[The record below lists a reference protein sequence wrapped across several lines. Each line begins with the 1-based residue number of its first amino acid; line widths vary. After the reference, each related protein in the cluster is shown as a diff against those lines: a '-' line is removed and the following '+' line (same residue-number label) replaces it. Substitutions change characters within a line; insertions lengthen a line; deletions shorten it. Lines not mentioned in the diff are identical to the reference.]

1 MPIRRSVWKIE
12 KMRKRLLPLAVV
24 LALTIAAPA
33 SAATK
38 TETSTSGQ
46 VTANFT
52 YDYKRTSFG
61 TYDFSRLH
69 LTVDRAGVR
78 LLDSDVG
85 GSDCDGC
92 LAWPA
97 SQAVKGLSSV
107 TVRDLDADGEPEV
120 LLDLYSGGANCCWYS
135 ESYRFDE
142 LQNKYIHKTLRP
154 GLSFPYTL
162 KDIDKNGIPEFRTVD
177 YRFAY
182 KYGSN
187 ADTPRPLRIFNWG
200 EGGKLV
206 DVTLAF
212 PRLAAIDAAE
222 YYKGYLKYRKV
233 KDVNVR
239 GLLAAYL
246 ADSYNA
252 GNGRVAWRRVV
263 AAYRRG
269 DVDRKFAGDV
279 GPHGKAY
286 LTSLRKFLKKL
297 GYLRAK

>member
-1 MPIRRSVWKIE
+1 MPTR
-12 KMRKRLLPLAVV
+12 AVV
-24 LALTIAAPA
+24 LALTVVLLAIVAAPA
-33 SAATK
+33 SAATR
-38 TETSTSGQ
+38 TESDSANH
-46 VTANFT
+46 VTATFA
-52 YDYKRTSFG
+52 YDYKKTSFG
-61 TYDFSRLH
+61 SYDFSKLH
-69 LTVDRAGVR
+69 LMIDRSGAR

-85 GSDCDGC
+85 EEQCRGC
-92 LAWPA
+92 VAWPA
-97 SQAVKGLSSV
+97 SQAAKGLSSV

-135 ESYRFDE
+135 DSWRFDKG
-142 LQNKYIHKTLRP
+142 QNKYVEKLLRP

-162 KDIDKNGIPEFRTVD
+162 KDLDKNGVPEFRSVD

-187 ADTPRPLRIFNWG
+187 ADTPRPLRIFNWRS
-200 EGGKLV
+200 GKLV
-206 DVTLAF
+206 DVTRRF
-212 PRLAAIDAAE
+212 PTLAAFDAADM
-222 YYKGYLKYRKV
+222 YKGYLHYRKV

-252 GNGRVAWRRVV
+252 GNGRVAWRRIV

-269 DVDRKFAGDV
+269 DVDTKFAGED

-286 LTSLRKFLKKL
+286 LTSLRRFLKKL

>member
-1 MPIRRSVWKIE
+1 MRR
-12 KMRKRLLPLAVV
+12 LTPFVV
-24 LALTIAAPA
+24 LFMLVVASPAA
-33 SAATK
+33 AATK

-46 VTANFT
+46 VTASFT

-69 LTVDRAGVR
+69 LTIDRAGMR
-78 LLDSDVG
+78 LVDSAVG
-85 GSDCDGC
+85 EEQCAGC

-142 LQNKYIHKTLRP
+142 AQSKYIQKTLRP

-162 KDIDKNGIPEFRTVD
+162 KDLDKNGIPEFRTVD

-200 EGGKLV
+200 VGGKLV
-206 DVTLAF
+206 DVTLGF
-212 PRLAAIDAAE
+212 PRLASIDAAE
-222 YYKGYLKYRKV
+222 YYKGYLRYRKV
-233 KDVNVR
+233 KDANVR

-269 DVDRKFAGDV
+269 DVNKKFAGDA